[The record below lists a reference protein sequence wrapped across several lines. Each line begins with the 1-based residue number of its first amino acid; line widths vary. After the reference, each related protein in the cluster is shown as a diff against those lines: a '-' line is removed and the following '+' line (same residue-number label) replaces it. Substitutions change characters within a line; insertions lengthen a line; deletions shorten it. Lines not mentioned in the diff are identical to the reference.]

1 MSDDPFRPPDS
12 ELRTSAR
19 KPLYSIN
26 GVLIATFCGSLAAGI
41 ILIYLNYVN
50 LGHTKL
56 AKLTVRWGV
65 VGYMLIIALSSVIP
79 PLPIYIVLVTIVQV
93 GLAGIAV
100 RSLQGAAIDYHREH
114 SGVMHSL
121 LRAAGLGVLTGIVM
135 FFGLGLL
142 VAALLTVTAAPSA

>member
-41 ILIYLNYVN
+41 ILIYLNYVS
-50 LGHTKL
+50 LGHNKL

-93 GLAGIAV
+93 GLAGIAA

-114 SGVMHSL
+114 SGTMHSL

-142 VAALLTVTAAPSA
+142 VAALLTVTSAPSA